1 MRLAALGFVFALGVL
16 SMGLQL
22 LASRLLA
29 PWFGTSIIV
38 WGFLIATFLAAFA
51 LGSFLGGLISQ
62 IAPARR
68 PRAMALVAAVNSLS
82 FGFLAFAGRAA
93 IDALDLAVSN
103 IYAGVALACVGLF
116 MIPVITTSAW
126 LPIVIQLISKRAED
140 AGFSAGLAYAV
151 STAGNIAGVLATAFI
166 LIPRVPVSQL
176 FIAWW
181 ASASLLLAWFVW
193 TRGRANSE

>member
-1 MRLAALGFVFALGVL
+1 MKYAALGFIFALGIL

-51 LGSFLGGLISQ
+51 LGSFLGGVISH
-62 IAPARR
+62 IESARR
-68 PRAMALVAAVNSLS
+68 WRALIAVAAVNSLS
-82 FGFLAFAGRAA
+82 LAFLAFAGRMAV
-93 IDALDLAVSN
+93 DALDAAVPN
-103 IYAGVALACVGLF
+103 IYTATAIACVGLF

-126 LPIVIQLISKRAED
+126 LPVVIQLISKRAED

-151 STAGNIAGVLATAFI
+151 STAGNIAGVLGTAFL
-166 LIPRVPVSQL
+166 LIPNFPVSQL

-181 ASASLLLAWFVW
+181 ASASLLLAWFISAQ
-193 TRGRANSE
+193 RR